1 MYPLETNRDVRK
13 LKWQYKVKNM
23 PEKRL
28 PAIVD
33 RAVWEKITKG
43 RAGIRWDNVVEKMW
57 KELGGDQEEVL
68 SMERFCGYET
78 GVK

>member
-1 MYPLETNRDVRK
+1 MLARAKCYLPFLFF
-13 LKWQYKVKNM
+13 LWSPPP

-43 RAGIRWDNVVEKMW
+43 RAGIKWDNVVK
-57 KELGGDQEEVL
+57 KIRKGLGGDQEEVL
-68 SMERFCGYET
+68 SRSLAGT
-78 GVK
+78 RQK